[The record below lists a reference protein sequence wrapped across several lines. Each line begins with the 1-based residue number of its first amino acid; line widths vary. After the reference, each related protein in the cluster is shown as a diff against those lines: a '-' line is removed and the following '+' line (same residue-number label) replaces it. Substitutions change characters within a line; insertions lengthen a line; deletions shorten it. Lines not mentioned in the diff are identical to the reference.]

1 MVVLVL
7 VLVLVL
13 GVLVLVLV
21 LVDRGR
27 EGVVG
32 VAVHKTTSLPVL
44 EALLYILAFVSCHS
58 CPTFSCFR
66 SYTSRIARQIF
77 LVYFPRLFQKKN
89 LCALLPPSFTCP
101 PTHRERRSK
110 DASLYVCTHFR

>member
-1 MVVLVL
+1 ML

-32 VAVHKTTSLPVL
+32 VAVHKTTSLPVGSTTL
-44 EALLYILAFVSCHS
+44 HTRLRIVS
-58 CPTFSCFR
+58 
-66 SYTSRIARQIF
+66 
-77 LVYFPRLFQKKN
+77 
-89 LCALLPPSFTCP
+89 
-101 PTHRERRSK
+101 
-110 DASLYVCTHFR
+110 